1 MEGEHP
7 QDGSPRSPAP
17 FDSTDAS
24 ANGVLIVEDDDE
36 LRALVKLVLE
46 ESGYGVIAA
55 QNGQD
60 ALRLL
65 GEREQRDG
73 AKEPDL
79 ILLDMR
85 MPVMNGWE
93 FARRYRENGH
103 HAPIV
108 VLTAAVHAAQFAD
121 EIKADGWLSKP
132 FSLNELLD
140 AVKSHLSHSPR

>member
-1 MEGEHP
+1 MVEEGKHP
-7 QDGSPRSPAP
+7 HARTRPG
-17 FDSTDAS
+17 AS
-24 ANGVLIVEDDDE
+24 GARDPLEPERANGVLVVEDDDE

-65 GEREQRDG
+65 GEREG
-73 AKEPDL
+73 GGEPDL
-79 ILLDMR
+79 VLLDMR

-93 FARRYRENGH
+93 FAKRYRENGH
-103 HAPIV
+103 HAPIL

-121 EIKADGWLSKP
+121 EIEADGWLSKP

-140 AVKSHLSHSPR
+140 AVKSHLSR

>member
-1 MEGEHP
+1 MVEEGKHP
-7 QDGSPRSPAP
+7 HAR
-17 FDSTDAS
+17 TS
-24 ANGVLIVEDDDE
+24 ALSSGPLRGAADPTGVLVVEDDDE

-46 ESGYGVIAA
+46 ESGYGVVTA

-65 GEREQRDG
+65 GERDG
-73 AKEPDL
+73 EAEPSL
-79 ILLDMR
+79 VLLDMR

-93 FARRYRENGH
+93 FARRYRESGH

-121 EIKADGWLSKP
+121 EIQADGWLSKP

-140 AVKSHLSHSPR
+140 AVKSHLTR